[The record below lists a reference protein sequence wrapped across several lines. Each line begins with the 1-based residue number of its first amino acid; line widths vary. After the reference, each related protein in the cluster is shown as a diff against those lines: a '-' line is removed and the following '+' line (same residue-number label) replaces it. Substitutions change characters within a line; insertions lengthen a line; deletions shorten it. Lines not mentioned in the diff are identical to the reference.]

1 MNRKFR
7 FAQSARRALSMCAFL
22 VPMGLTALLASG
34 LASAY
39 QVVAVTNGGTIDG
52 YVTLSGTAPTGAAL
66 KVTKNQDVCGSFI
79 PDPTYSVGRAGG
91 LQNVIV
97 YLKGITSGKAA
108 PDAAPSLVDDH
119 CMINPRVQGAM
130 VGEQVRISSNDPILH
145 NAHAVHAESNS
156 TIYNIALPFQGVS
169 VVKPLPDSPGLI
181 KIKSDAQEWMH
192 AWIMELDHPYYATTD
207 ADGHF
212 IIKDVPPG
220 SYTLVAW
227 HEAAGESSE
236 PVVIAAGGTATSMM
250 SLTADNRVPHPRAML
265 RASVP

>member
-1 MNRKFR
+1 M
-7 FAQSARRALSMCAFL
+7 
-22 VPMGLTALLASG
+22 PMGSAVLLASG
-34 LASAY
+34 PVSAY

-52 YVTLSGTAPTGAAL
+52 YVTLSGTAPTGATL
-66 KVTKNQDVCGSFI
+66 KVTSNQDVCGFSI
-79 PDPTYSVGRAGG
+79 ADPTYSVGRAGG
-91 LQNVIV
+91 LQNVLV
-97 YLKGITSGKAA
+97 YLKGIASGKAA
-108 PDAAPSLVDDH
+108 PDATRSLVDDH

-145 NAHAVHAESNS
+145 NAHAVHAESNA
-156 TIYNIALPFQGVS
+156 TIYNVALPFQGVS

-192 AWIMELDHPYYATTD
+192 AWIMELDHPYFATTD

-236 PVVIAAGGTATSMM
+236 PVVVAAGGTATSMM